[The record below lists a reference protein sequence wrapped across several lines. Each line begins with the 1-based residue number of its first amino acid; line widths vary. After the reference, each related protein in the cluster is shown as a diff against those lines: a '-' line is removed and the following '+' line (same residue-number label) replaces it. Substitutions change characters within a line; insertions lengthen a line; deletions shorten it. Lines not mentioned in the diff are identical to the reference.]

1 MGCGTSTPVHPEGGA
16 ETDAMQALAQQI
28 AALRSE
34 NDALQQQLT
43 STRSESVA
51 LQQRLTSTRSE
62 SVALQEHLTSTR
74 SENVALQ
81 QQLTST
87 RSQLADDTQTIVALQ
102 EQLTSTRSQ
111 LADDKQTIVA
121 LQEQLTSTRSQLADD
136 KQTIVALQEQ
146 LTSTRSELANAVT
159 REQSTTGRLSFLA
172 SMDKDEKDLAER
184 IATLKLELTELE
196 TSAFS
201 ASQGALSTLV
211 EITAQAY
218 PADSPAQVLGDTPVE
233 AAVLE
238 MDLTKSDEAAR
249 DFKMRLGLR
258 IAAGPDAFFALAD
271 TKQEDILSP
280 EGWLEACK
288 SSLGNVD
295 ETLCRSLFDQMVIY
309 IYIYIYIYI

>member
-1 MGCGTSTPVHPEGGA
+1 MGCGSSTQVHPATEGGA
-16 ETDAMQALAQQI
+16 ETNAMQAMAQQI

-34 NDALQQQLT
+34 NVALQEKLT
-43 STRSESVA
+43 STRSD
-51 LQQRLTSTRSE
+51 
-62 SVALQEHLTSTR
+62 
-74 SENVALQ
+74 
-81 QQLTST
+81 
-87 RSQLADDTQTIVALQ
+87 LADA
-102 EQLTSTRSQ
+102 
-111 LADDKQTIVA
+111 
-121 LQEQLTSTRSQLADD
+121 

-159 REQSTTGRLSFLA
+159 REQSATGRLSFLA

-249 DFKMRLGLR
+249 DFRMRLGMC

-280 EGWLEACK
+280 QGWLEACK

-295 ETLCRSLFDQMVIY
+295 ERNVDEALCRSLFDEMV
-309 IYIYIYIYI
+309 